1 MENLY
6 TEKHHLSFS
15 RIQVKARPVKYVA
28 LSLTALLVLTAC
40 SEAPTT
46 TQIPVQNVEVLDVGG
61 NDSESQL
68 HFPAIAAAAD
78 KAALSFLVAG
88 EVDKIFVKPGEV
100 VKKDTVLAT
109 IDPIN
114 YKLAADNAQAKF
126 DVADSQY
133 RRSKPLVEKGSL
145 AKSQFDE
152 LAAQRQIAKAELD
165 IAKLKLSY
173 TTLKAPVDGV
183 VSRVPVEQF
192 ENVAI
197 GQTIL
202 NIHDATQVDIRI
214 QVPDVMFTRHG
225 DRTREENSRVIN
237 PSVQTDDGK
246 TYTSKVKE
254 FTAEPDPTTGSFMV
268 TLTMPMPEDKFILD
282 GMTVEV
288 VVKETG
294 LIQERANIL
303 EVPLETIFNEDG
315 DGLNSNNKFVW
326 IVNED
331 NQVEKRHV
339 TVGALTPTGVLV
351 VDGLEM
357 GERVVSAGVNKL
369 RANQRVNVLMEEDA
383 NR

>member
-1 MENLY
+1 MENKY
-6 TEKHHLSFS
+6 KEKHDSSSYSIHF
-15 RIQVKARPVKYVA
+15 IGTPVKYAA
-28 LSLTALLVLTAC
+28 LPLIALFVLAAC
-40 SEAPTT
+40 TEPPISS
-46 TQIPVQNVEVLDVGG
+46 QVPVQNVEVLEVGE
-61 NDSESQL
+61 NDSESKL
-68 HFPAIAAAAD
+68 HFPAIASAAD

-88 EVDKIFVKPGEV
+88 EVDKIFFKPGELV
-100 VKKDTVLAT
+100 TKGTVLAT

-126 DVADSQY
+126 NVADSQY

-173 TTLKAPVDGV
+173 TSLKAPVDGV

-202 NIHDATQVDIRI
+202 NIHDATQVDVRL

-225 DRTREENSRVIN
+225 DRTREENSREIN

-288 VVKETG
+288 VVKENG
-294 LIQERANIL
+294 LVKERANIL
-303 EVPLETIFNEDG
+303 EVPLETLFNEDG
-315 DGLNSNNKFVW
+315 DGLNRDNKFVW
-326 IVNED
+326 VVGED
-331 NQVEKRHV
+331 NRVEKRHV

-351 VDGLEM
+351 VDGLSK
-357 GERVVSAGVNKL
+357 GEKVVSAGVNKL
-369 RANQRVNVLMEEDA
+369 RAKQPVNVLMEGDA
-383 NR
+383 N